1 MTAVWVLILGLL
13 RGFVPGSYEKVRAD
27 TAYATDNKP
36 SSGTVG
42 AYDDVDR
49 QPRSGTTGG

>member
-27 TAYATDNKP
+27 AYATDNKP
-36 SSGTVG
+36 SSGTAG

-49 QPRSGTTGG
+49 QPRSGSTGG

>member
-27 TAYATDNKP
+27 AYATDNKP
-36 SSGTVG
+36 GAGTAG

-49 QPRSGTTGG
+49 QPRSGSTGG